1 MVDFTKPH
9 WALFGHF
16 TKSLAPPMDSHR
28 PAPLEWVFQPRQVHC
43 VSVVPT
49 VSGTSPI
56 SAKERGPQGA
66 WNMAP
71 AASQGDRNSKAM
83 TPVAV
88 KLVESESKKSGI

>member
-1 MVDFTKPH
+1 MGFPTSPGP
-9 WALFGHF
+9 LCFGH
-16 TKSLAPPMDSHR
+16 PN
-28 PAPLEWVFQPRQVHC
+28 
-43 VSVVPT
+43 SVWDN
-49 VSGTSPI
+49 PI
-56 SAKERGPQGA
+56 SAKERGLQWA